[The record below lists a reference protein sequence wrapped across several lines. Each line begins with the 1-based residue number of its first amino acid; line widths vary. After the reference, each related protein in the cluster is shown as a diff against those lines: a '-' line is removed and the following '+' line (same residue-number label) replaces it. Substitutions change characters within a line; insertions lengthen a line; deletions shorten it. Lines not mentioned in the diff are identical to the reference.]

1 VCGVESADSFGWLW
15 KLRRREDGVMG
26 ARQSG
31 GAAALGAREIGGYMS
46 KAIVWMDRVSST
58 IIDGI

>member
-1 VCGVESADSFGWLW
+1 
-15 KLRRREDGVMG
+15 MG